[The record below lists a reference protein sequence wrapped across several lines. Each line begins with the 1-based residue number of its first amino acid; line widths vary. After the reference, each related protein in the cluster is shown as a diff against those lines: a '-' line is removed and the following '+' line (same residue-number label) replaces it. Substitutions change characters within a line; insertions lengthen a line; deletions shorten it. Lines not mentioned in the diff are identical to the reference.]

1 MSKRFELAF
10 QWGLLP
16 QQFEPCL
23 TLPLL
28 ILRFFLVD
36 DTQAAFT
43 AYQLVI
49 GTDFLYA
56 RTNFHEL
63 LEILSVKINLAGGS

>member
-1 MSKRFELAF
+1 E
-10 QWGLLP
+10 WLP

-28 ILRFFLVD
+28 VLRFLLVD
-36 DTQAAFT
+36 YPKATFT
-43 AYQLVI
+43 AHQLVI
-49 GTDFLYA
+49 WTNFLYT

-63 LEILSVKINLAGGS
+63 KNPPVKFYLQT